1 MHPVIC
7 MITDGRLGPSGSQ
20 AGFVERV
27 SAAARAGVDLIQIRE
42 TAVDDRLL
50 AAAVIHCVTAV
61 RGTRVRVVVNDRLD
75 LAVACGAHGVH
86 LKSESYPAAR
96 ARAIAPAGFL
106 IGRSVHSAGDAIR
119 ADGADYVIFGAVF
132 PTASKPGQAPAGLAA
147 LEQTVRAT
155 PLPVL
160 AVGGV
165 TIETAGEVART
176 GAAGVAAI
184 GLFVESATAALPSV
198 VQSLAR
204 AFDAPKTG
212 P

>member
-1 MHPVIC
+1 MRPVIC
-7 MITDGRLGPSGSQ
+7 VITDGRLAPSGSQ
-20 AGFVERV
+20 DALVERV

-42 TAVDDRLL
+42 TATDDRAL
-50 AAAVIHCVTAV
+50 AAAVRHCVNAV
-61 RGTRVRVVVNDRLD
+61 RGTRARVVVNDRLD

-106 IGRSVHSAGDAIR
+106 IGRSVHSAGDASR
-119 ADGADYVIFGAVF
+119 ADGADYLIFGAVF
-132 PTASKPGQAPAGLAA
+132 PTASKPGQTPAGLAA
-147 LEQTVRAT
+147 LEETVRAT

-165 TIETAGEVART
+165 TIVTAGPVART

-184 GLFVESATAALPSV
+184 GLFVGRATAALPAV
-198 VQSLAR
+198 VRSLAQ
-204 AFDAPKTG
+204 AFDAP
-212 P
+212 